1 MSETISAPEQRTI
14 DVDVASLDTRGKTV
28 HGYAA
33 VYDVLSEDL
42 GGYREKV
49 AAGAFSG
56 VLDADVR
63 ALLNHDP
70 NEVLG
75 RTRSGTLRLFDEPK
89 GLRFELDLPDSPLGE
104 NMRSAISRGDI
115 DGASFRFDVGTEAWD
130 GDIRTVKTVKAL
142 HDVTLAT
149 FPAYPAA
156 SVELRTKPT
165 VKEAPKMD
173 EQTVS
178 SEGGAEAAIDEKPEA
193 EQRTE
198 STGTFR
204 VTERDQGGPEV
215 RTLFDK
221 FKAAGW
227 APKVGTATIPW
238 REYESASEN
247 RALAWSGSVD
257 NVSQLLRVAPQLGY
271 DQRFSWPAFQ
281 RVGVD
286 AGVTSVSVLN
296 QTARTLIAGGTAVRA
311 IDAVSTKPAI
321 GGTVTMTAASM
332 KQIAAISSG
341 LPNVYLENG
350 DIENIVSQDLRLAYA
365 DGLDFH
371 TNAQIVASSGTQTLA
386 SDPLLNVIRR
396 SISLLWSLGYN
407 ADTLL
412 LTPTNSETL
421 DLLTSG
427 GTAGWPGPY
436 VFGAGQFGPPAIFGL
451 QVRVSKNLANPVV
464 VDSNAYGRL
473 YAGPV
478 SLQRFEEN
486 AGASN
491 SSLVRFEGNALFNV
505 ERSTAA
511 VRIT

>member
-1 MSETISAPEQRTI
+1 
-14 DVDVASLDTRGKTV
+14 
-28 HGYAA
+28 
-33 VYDVLSEDL
+33 
-42 GGYREKV
+42 
-49 AAGAFSG
+49 
-56 VLDADVR
+56 
-63 ALLNHDP
+63 
-70 NEVLG
+70 
-75 RTRSGTLRLFDEPK
+75 
-89 GLRFELDLPDSPLGE
+89 
-104 NMRSAISRGDI
+104 
-115 DGASFRFDVGTEAWD
+115 
-130 GDIRTVKTVKAL
+130 VKRL

-149 FPAYPAA
+149 YPAYPAA

-165 VKEAPKMD
+165 KEITMD
-173 EQTVS
+173 EATTS
-178 SEGGAEAAIDEKPEA
+178 SESGAVEAAIEDEKPEA
-193 EQRTE
+193 EQRST
-198 STGTFR
+198 STGTLR
-204 VTERDQGGPEV
+204 VTERDQGGTEV
-215 RTLFDK
+215 RTLFDR

-238 REYESASEN
+238 GQYETAAEN

-257 NVSQLLRVAPQLGY
+257 NVSQLLRVAPGLGY

-281 RVGVD
+281 RVPVD

-296 QTARTLIAGGTAVRA
+296 ETARTLIAGGTAVRA
-311 IDAVSTKPAI
+311 IDATSTKPAI

-371 TNAQIVASSGTQTLA
+371 TNAQIVAASGTQTL
-386 SDPLLNVIRR
+386 STDPLLNVIRR
-396 SISLLWSLGYN
+396 SITLLWGLGWN
-407 ADTLL
+407 PDTLIL
-412 LTPTNSETL
+412 SPANVESL

-427 GTAGWPGPY
+427 GTAGWPGAY
-436 VFGAGQFGPPAIFGL
+436 VYGAGNFGTSNVFGL
-451 QVRVSKNLANPVV
+451 QRRISKNVAGPIV
-464 VDSNAYGRL
+464 VDSAAYGRL

-491 SSLVRFEGNALFNV
+491 SSLLRFEGNALFNV

-511 VRIT
+511 VRIV

>member
-1 MSETISAPEQRTI
+1 MSTITAPEQRTI
-14 DVDVASLDTRGKTV
+14 DVDVGSLDTRGKTV

-33 VYDVLSEDL
+33 VYNVLSEDL
-42 GGYREKV
+42 GGYKETI
-49 AAGAFSG
+49 APGAFAG
-56 VLDADVR
+56 VLNSDVR
-63 ALLNHDP
+63 ALLNHNPD
-70 NEVLG
+70 EVLG
-75 RTRSGTLRLFDEPK
+75 RTKSGTLRLFDEQQ

-115 DGASFRFDVGTEAWD
+115 DGASFRFDVGQETWD
-130 GDIRTVKTVKAL
+130 GDVRTVKTVKAL
-142 HDVTLAT
+142 HDVTVAT

-156 SVELRTKPT
+156 SVELRSKPT
-165 VKEAPKMD
+165 IKETPMD
-173 EQTVS
+173 EQNTS

-193 EQRTE
+193 EQRSTST
-198 STGTFR
+198 STGTLR
-204 VTERDQGGPEV
+204 VTERDQGGGET
-215 RTLFDK
+215 RTLLDK
-221 FKAAGW
+221 FKQAGW
-227 APKVGTATIPW
+227 SHQTGTATIPW
-238 REYESASEN
+238 REYESSAEN

-257 NVSQLLRVAPQLGY
+257 NVSQLLRVAPQFGY
-271 DQRFSWPAFQ
+271 DQRYSWPAFQ

-350 DIENIVSQDLRLAYA
+350 DIESIVSQDLRLAYA

-386 SDPLLNVIRR
+386 TDPLLNVIRR
-396 SISLLWSLGYN
+396 SISLLWSNGYN

-412 LTPTNSETL
+412 LTPANSETL

-427 GTAGWPGPY
+427 GTAGWPGAY

-491 SSLVRFEGNALFNV
+491 SSLIRFEGNALFNV